1 MTDEY
6 VYRLERLDRMKME
19 IEKSFKT
26 LDFPKVINQ
35 LSNHAVSALGKE
47 KIQSLS
53 PSSDYNEVKERQDET
68 DDGVRVLRMK
78 GGIPLSPFIDV
89 RPHLK
94 RANIGASLNGQEVA
108 QIGKVIKSVREI
120 EQFFTQL
127 KEDEI
132 ELKQLYKVTD
142 QFVALRPLEKTIFS
156 IVDEGGYVL
165 DDASTALR
173 GIRTGIKQT
182 ENRVRQKLESI
193 VRGSQAKYLTDAI
206 VTMRNDRYVIPVKQE
221 NRTIFGGVVHD
232 QSSTGQTLFIEPQSV
247 VDLNNRLKQYQ
258 SEERSEVERIL
269 AEVTNEI
276 MPYTNEIDQNMTVLI
291 LLDFINAKARY
302 AQEISGI
309 RPLIS
314 EENAVSFLQARHP
327 LLAENEVVANDIIL
341 GEEYQTMIITGPNT
355 GGKTVA
361 LKTLGLLQL
370 MGQSGL
376 QLPVEDQS
384 VMGIFSSVF
393 ADIGDEQSIE
403 QSLSTFSSHMT
414 NIVNILSKIDEKSLV
429 LLDELGAGT
438 DPQEGAALAIAML
451 DAIAAKGSYVMIT
464 SHYPELKAYGY
475 NRPQTINASMEFDVE
490 TLSPTYR
497 LLIGIPGRSNA
508 FEIAKRL
515 GLDNMIIESA
525 RQLMSGESQSVD
537 EMIQDLETK
546 RKQAN
551 QETIKV
557 EEELRNAQKLHREL
571 KTAFKDYQTEK
582 EKLKKKAQ
590 KDANQI
596 VEQAQKDAEKI
607 IEDLRA
613 RQLEGQNGSIIKEH
627 EFIDAQTR
635 LSNLKSEEESLKK
648 NKVLQKQKRKKEL
661 KPGDSVQ
668 VESFGQKGILIEQSG
683 NKQWVVQMGMLKMKL
698 NESDLTFMQE
708 EKESRSSQTSLKS
721 YSVGTVS
728 TELDLRGERVEAA
741 LNQLDQYIDQAILS
755 NYPQVTIIHGMGTG
769 AVRKAV
775 KDYLKK
781 HPQVKSY
788 NDAPANQGGNGATN
802 VVFK

>member
-1 MTDEY
+1 
-6 VYRLERLDRMKME
+6 MKMK

-26 LDFPKVINQ
+26 LDFPKVMNQ
-35 LSNHAVSALGKE
+35 LSTHAVSSLGKE
-47 KIQSLS
+47 KILALS
-53 PSSDYNEVKERQDET
+53 PSSDYEEVKTRQEET
-68 DDGVRVLRMK
+68 DDGVRILKMR
-78 GGIPLSPFIDV
+78 GGIPLSPFLDI

-94 RANIGASLNGQEVA
+94 RANIGAALNGQEIA
-108 QIGKVIKSVREI
+108 QIGKVIRSVREI
-120 EQFFTQL
+120 SQFFTQL

-132 ELKQLYKVTD
+132 ELNQLYKISN
-142 QFVALRPLEKTIFS
+142 QFVLLRPLERTIYS
-156 IVDEGGYVL
+156 VVDEGGYVL
-165 DDASTALR
+165 DDASTKLR
-173 GIRTGIKQT
+173 GIRTAIKQT

-193 VRGSQAKYLTDAI
+193 VRGSQARFLTDAI
-206 VTMRNDRYVIPVKQE
+206 ITMRNDRYVIPVKHE
-221 NRTIFGGVVHD
+221 NRSTFGGVVHD

-269 AEVTNEI
+269 AELTNEI
-276 MPYTNEIDQNMTVLI
+276 MPHTAEIEQNMTVLI
-291 LLDFINAKARY
+291 FLDFVNAKAKY
-302 AQEISGI
+302 AREIKGI

-314 EENAVSFLQARHP
+314 KENHVSFIQARHP
-327 LLAENEVVANDIIL
+327 LLEENDVVANDLIL
-341 GEEYQTMIITGPNT
+341 GEQYQTMIITGPNT

-376 QLPVEDQS
+376 QIPVEEES
-384 VMGIFSSVF
+384 VMGVFSSVF

-414 NIVNILSKIDEKSLV
+414 NIVNILSKIDENSLI

-451 DAIAAKGSYVMIT
+451 DAIAAKGSYVLIT

-475 NRPQTINASMEFDVE
+475 NRPQTINASMEFDVQ

-515 GLDNMIIESA
+515 GLEEAIIESA

-546 RKQAN
+546 RKQAD
-551 QETIKV
+551 QATVSTK
-557 EEELRNAQKLHREL
+557 EELKNAQKIHEEL
-571 KTAFKDYQTEK
+571 KTAFKDYEIEK
-582 EKLKKKAQ
+582 ESLKKKAESEANRIIERAQ
-590 KDANQI
+590 KDAN
-596 VEQAQKDAEKI
+596 DI
-607 IEDLRA
+607 IENLRQ
-613 RQLEGQNGSIIKEH
+613 RQLEGQAGANIKEH
-627 EFIDAQTR
+627 EFIDAQTK
-635 LSNLKSEEESLKK
+635 LANLKTEEAALKK

-668 VESFGQKGILIEQSG
+668 VESLGQKGILIEKSG

-698 NESDLTFMQE
+698 NESDLTQTQA
-708 EKESRSSQTSLKS
+708 EKEPKQARASLKS
-721 YSVGTVS
+721 YSMGSVS
-728 TELDLRGERVEAA
+728 TEIDLRGERVESA
-741 LNQLDQYIDQAILS
+741 LNRLDQYLDQAILS
-755 NYPQVTIIHGMGTG
+755 NYPKVTIIHGMGTG

-775 KDYLKK
+775 QDYLKK
-781 HPQVKSY
+781 HSQVKTY
-788 NDAPANQGGNGATN
+788 GDAPANQGGSGATN
-802 VVFK
+802 VTFK

>member
-1 MTDEY
+1 
-6 VYRLERLDRMKME
+6 MKMK

-35 LSNHAVSALGKE
+35 LSKHAVSELGKE
-47 KIQSLS
+47 KIHALS
-53 PSSDYNEVKERQDET
+53 PSSDYIEVKDKQEET
-68 DDGVRVLRMK
+68 EDGVRILRMK
-78 GGIPLSPFIDV
+78 GGIPLSPFIDI

-94 RANIGASLNGQEVA
+94 RASIGAALNGKEVA

-120 EQFFTQL
+120 DQFFVKL

-132 ELKQLYKVTD
+132 ELKQLYKISD
-142 QFVALRPLEKTIFS
+142 QFVALRPLERAIFTV
-156 IVDEGGYVL
+156 VDEGGYVL

-182 ENRVRQKLESI
+182 ESRVRQKLESI
-193 VRGSQAKYLTDAI
+193 VRGSQAKFLTDAI
-206 VTMRNDRYVIPVKQE
+206 ITMRNDRYVIPVKQE
-221 NRTIFGGVVHD
+221 NRTTFGGVVHD

-258 SEERSEVERIL
+258 SEERSEIERIL
-269 AEVTNEI
+269 AEVTNVI
-276 MPYTNEIDQNMTVLI
+276 MPHTAEIDQNMTVLV
-291 LLDFINAKARY
+291 LLDFINAKAKY
-302 AQEISGI
+302 AQEIKGI
-309 RPLIS
+309 KPLIS
-314 EENAVSFLQARHP
+314 ENNAVSFMRARHP
-327 LLAENEVVANDIIL
+327 LLEESEVVANDIIL

-370 MGQSGL
+370 MAQSGL
-376 QLPVEDQS
+376 QIPVAEQS

-414 NIVNILSKIDEKSLV
+414 NIVEILNKIDDQSLV

-438 DPQEGAALAIAML
+438 DPQEGAALAIALL
-451 DAIAAKGSYVMIT
+451 DAIAAKGSYALIT

-490 TLSPTYR
+490 TLSPTYK

-515 GLDNMIIESA
+515 GLNDMVIESA

-537 EMIQDLETK
+537 EMIQDLENK
-546 RKQAN
+546 RKQAS
-551 QETIKV
+551 QETGKV
-557 EEELRNAQKLHREL
+557 REELQNAQALHREL
-571 KTAFKDYQTEK
+571 KNAFKEYEAEK
-582 EKLKKKAQ
+582 EQLKKKAE
-590 KDANQI
+590 KEANQI
-596 VEQAQKDAEKI
+596 IEKAQKDTEKI

-613 RQLEGQNGSIIKEH
+613 RQLQGAQGSAVKEH
-627 EFIDAQTR
+627 EFIEAQTR
-635 LSNLKSEEESLKK
+635 LSNLKLEEESLKK
-648 NKVLQKQKRKKEL
+648 NKILQKQKRKKEL
-661 KPGDSVQ
+661 KPGDFVQ
-668 VESFGQKGILIEQSG
+668 VESLGQKGTIVEKSG

-698 NESDLTFMQE
+698 NESDLTPAQQ
-708 EKESRSSQTSLKS
+708 EKEPSYNRTSLKS
-721 YSVGTVS
+721 TSMGSVS
-728 TELDLRGERVEAA
+728 TEIDLRGERVEAA

-755 NYPQVTIIHGMGTG
+755 NYPQVTVIHGMGTG

-775 KDYLKK
+775 QDYLKK

-788 NDAPANQGGNGATN
+788 NDAPANQGGNGATI
-802 VVFK
+802 VLFK

>member
-1 MTDEY
+1 
-6 VYRLERLDRMKME
+6 MKMK

-35 LSNHAVSALGKE
+35 LSKHAVSELGKE
-47 KIQSLS
+47 KIHALS
-53 PSSDYNEVKERQDET
+53 PSSDYIEVKDKQEET
-68 DDGVRVLRMK
+68 EDGVRILRMK
-78 GGIPLSPFIDV
+78 GGIPLSPFIDI

-94 RANIGASLNGQEVA
+94 RANIGAALNGKEVA

-120 EQFFTQL
+120 DQFFVKL

-132 ELKQLYKVTD
+132 ELKQLYKISD
-142 QFVALRPLEKTIFS
+142 QFVALRPLERAIFTV
-156 IVDEGGYVL
+156 VDEGGYVL

-182 ENRVRQKLESI
+182 ESRVRQKLESI
-193 VRGSQAKYLTDAI
+193 VRGSQAKFLTDAI
-206 VTMRNDRYVIPVKQE
+206 ITMRNDRYVIPVKQE
-221 NRTIFGGVVHD
+221 NRTTFGGVVHD

-258 SEERSEVERIL
+258 SEERSEIERIL
-269 AEVTNEI
+269 AEVTNVI
-276 MPYTNEIDQNMTVLI
+276 MPHTAEIDQNMTVLV
-291 LLDFINAKARY
+291 LLDFINAKAKY
-302 AQEISGI
+302 AQEIKGI
-309 RPLIS
+309 KPLIS
-314 EENAVSFLQARHP
+314 ENNAVSFMRARHP
-327 LLAENEVVANDIIL
+327 LLEESEVVANDIIL

-370 MGQSGL
+370 MAQSGL
-376 QLPVEDQS
+376 QIPVAEQS

-414 NIVNILSKIDEKSLV
+414 NIVEILNKIDDQSLV

-438 DPQEGAALAIAML
+438 DPQEGAALAIALL
-451 DAIAAKGSYVMIT
+451 DAIAAKGSYALIT

-490 TLSPTYR
+490 TLSPTYK

-515 GLDNMIIESA
+515 GLNDMVIESA

-537 EMIQDLETK
+537 EMIQDLENK
-546 RKQAN
+546 RKQAS
-551 QETIKV
+551 QETVKV
-557 EEELRNAQKLHREL
+557 REELQNAQALHREL
-571 KTAFKDYQTEK
+571 KNAFKEYEAEK
-582 EKLKKKAQ
+582 EQLKKKAE
-590 KDANQI
+590 KEANQI
-596 VEQAQKDAEKI
+596 IEKAQKDTEKI

-613 RQLEGQNGSIIKEH
+613 RQLQGAQGSAVKEH
-627 EFIDAQTR
+627 EFIEAQTR
-635 LSNLKSEEESLKK
+635 LSNLKLEEESLKK
-648 NKVLQKQKRKKEL
+648 NKILQKQKRKKEL
-661 KPGDSVQ
+661 KPGDFVQ
-668 VESFGQKGILIEQSG
+668 VESLGQKGTIVEKSG

-698 NESDLTFMQE
+698 NESDLTPAQQ
-708 EKESRSSQTSLKS
+708 EKEPSYNRTSLKS
-721 YSVGTVS
+721 TSMGSVS
-728 TELDLRGERVEAA
+728 TEIDLRGERVEAA

-755 NYPQVTIIHGMGTG
+755 NYPQVTVIHGMGTG

-775 KDYLKK
+775 QDYLKK

-788 NDAPANQGGNGATN
+788 NDAPANQGGNGATI
-802 VVFK
+802 VLFK

>member
-1 MTDEY
+1 
-6 VYRLERLDRMKME
+6 MKMK

-26 LDFPKVINQ
+26 LDFPKVMNQ
-35 LSNHAVSALGKE
+35 LSTHAVSSLGKE
-47 KIQSLS
+47 KILALS
-53 PSSDYNEVKERQDET
+53 PSSDYEEVKTRQEET
-68 DDGVRVLRMK
+68 DDGVRILKMR
-78 GGIPLSPFIDV
+78 GGIPLSPFLDI

-94 RANIGASLNGQEVA
+94 RANIGAALNGQEIA
-108 QIGKVIKSVREI
+108 QIGKVIRSVREI
-120 EQFFTQL
+120 SQFFTQL

-132 ELKQLYKVTD
+132 ELNQLYKVSN
-142 QFVALRPLEKTIFS
+142 QFVSLRPLERTIYS
-156 IVDEGGYVL
+156 VVDEGGYVL
-165 DDASTALR
+165 DDASTKLR
-173 GIRTGIKQT
+173 GIRTAIKQT
-182 ENRVRQKLESI
+182 ENSVRQKLESI
-193 VRGSQAKYLTDAI
+193 VRGSQARFLTDAI
-206 VTMRNDRYVIPVKQE
+206 ITMRNDRYVIPVKHE
-221 NRTIFGGVVHD
+221 NRSTFGGVVHD

-269 AEVTNEI
+269 AELTNEI
-276 MPYTNEIDQNMTVLI
+276 MPHTVEIEQNMTVLI
-291 LLDFINAKARY
+291 SLDFVNAKAKY
-302 AQEISGI
+302 AREIKGI

-314 EENAVSFLQARHP
+314 KENHVSFIQARHP
-327 LLAENEVVANDIIL
+327 LLEESDVVANDLIL
-341 GEEYQTMIITGPNT
+341 GEQYKTMIITGPNT

-376 QLPVEDQS
+376 QIPVEEES
-384 VMGIFSSVF
+384 VMGVFSSVF

-414 NIVNILSKIDEKSLV
+414 NIVNILSKIDENSLI

-451 DAIAAKGSYVMIT
+451 DAIAAKGSYVLIT

-475 NRPQTINASMEFDVE
+475 NRPQTINASMEFDVQ

-515 GLDNMIIESA
+515 GLEETIIESA

-546 RKQAN
+546 RKQAD
-551 QETIKV
+551 QATVSTK
-557 EEELRNAQKLHREL
+557 EELKNAQKIHEEL
-571 KTAFKDYQTEK
+571 KTAFKDYEIEK
-582 EKLKKKAQ
+582 DNLKKKAESEANKIIERAQ
-590 KDANQI
+590 KDAN
-596 VEQAQKDAEKI
+596 EI
-607 IEDLRA
+607 IENLRQ
-613 RQLEGQNGSIIKEH
+613 RQLEGQAGANIKEH
-627 EFIDAQTR
+627 EFIDAQTK
-635 LSNLKSEEESLKK
+635 LANLKTEEEALQK

-668 VESFGQKGILIEQSG
+668 VESLGQKGIVIEKSG

-698 NESDLTFMQE
+698 NESDLTQTQA
-708 EKESRSSQTSLKS
+708 EKEPKQARASLKS
-721 YSVGTVS
+721 YSMGSVS
-728 TELDLRGERVEAA
+728 TEIDLRGERVESA
-741 LNQLDQYIDQAILS
+741 LNRLDQYLDQAILS
-755 NYPQVTIIHGMGTG
+755 NYPKVTIIHGMGTG

-775 KDYLKK
+775 QDYLKK
-781 HPQVKSY
+781 HSQVKTY
-788 NDAPANQGGNGATN
+788 ADAPANQGGSGATN
-802 VVFK
+802 VTFK

>member
-1 MTDEY
+1 
-6 VYRLERLDRMKME
+6 MKMK

-35 LSNHAVSALGKE
+35 LSKHAVSDLGKE
-47 KIQSLS
+47 KTHALS
-53 PSSDYNEVKERQDET
+53 PSSDYIEVKDKQEET
-68 DDGVRVLRMK
+68 EDGVKILRMK
-78 GGIPLSPFIDV
+78 GGIPLSPFIDI

-94 RANIGASLNGQEVA
+94 RANIGAALNGKEVA

-120 EQFFTQL
+120 DQFFVKL

-132 ELKQLYKVTD
+132 ELKQLYKISD
-142 QFVALRPLEKTIFS
+142 QFVALRPLERAIFTV
-156 IVDEGGYVL
+156 VDEGGYVL

-182 ENRVRQKLESI
+182 ESRVRQKLESI
-193 VRGSQAKYLTDAI
+193 VRGSQAKFLTDAI
-206 VTMRNDRYVIPVKQE
+206 ITMRNDRYVIPVKQE
-221 NRTIFGGVVHD
+221 NRTTFGGVVHD

-258 SEERSEVERIL
+258 SEERSEIERIL
-269 AEVTNEI
+269 SEVTNVI
-276 MPYTNEIDQNMTVLI
+276 MPHTAEIDQNMTVLV
-291 LLDFINAKARY
+291 LLDFINAKAKY
-302 AQEISGI
+302 AQEIKGI
-309 RPLIS
+309 KPLIS
-314 EENAVSFLQARHP
+314 ENNAVSFLRARHP
-327 LLAENEVVANDIIL
+327 LLEESEVVANDIIL

-370 MGQSGL
+370 MAQSGL
-376 QLPVEDQS
+376 QIPVAEQS

-414 NIVNILSKIDEKSLV
+414 NIVEILNKIDDQSLV

-438 DPQEGAALAIAML
+438 DPQEGAALAIALL
-451 DAIAAKGSYVMIT
+451 DAIAAKGSYALIT

-490 TLSPTYR
+490 TLSPTYK

-515 GLDNMIIESA
+515 GLNDMVIESA

-537 EMIQDLETK
+537 EMIQDLENK
-546 RKQAN
+546 RKQAS
-551 QETIKV
+551 QETGKV
-557 EEELRNAQKLHREL
+557 REELQNAQALHREL
-571 KTAFKDYQTEK
+571 KNAFKEYEAEK
-582 EKLKKKAQ
+582 EQLKKKAE
-590 KDANQI
+590 KEANQI
-596 VEQAQKDAEKI
+596 IEKAQKDTEKI

-613 RQLEGQNGSIIKEH
+613 RQLQGAQGSAVKEH
-627 EFIDAQTR
+627 EFIEAQTR
-635 LSNLKSEEESLKK
+635 LSNLKLEEESLKK
-648 NKVLQKQKRKKEL
+648 NKILQKQKRKKEL
-661 KPGDSVQ
+661 KPGDFVQ
-668 VESFGQKGILIEQSG
+668 VESLGQKGTIVEKSG

-698 NESDLTFMQE
+698 NEHDLTPAQQ
-708 EKESRSSQTSLKS
+708 EKEPSYNRTSLKS
-721 YSVGTVS
+721 TSMGSVS
-728 TELDLRGERVEAA
+728 TEIDLRGERVEAA

-755 NYPQVTIIHGMGTG
+755 NYPQVTVIHGMGTG

-775 KDYLKK
+775 QDYLKK

-788 NDAPANQGGNGATN
+788 NDAPANQGGNGATI
-802 VVFK
+802 VLFK

>member
-1 MTDEY
+1 
-6 VYRLERLDRMKME
+6 MKMK

-35 LSNHAVSALGKE
+35 LSKHAVSELGKE
-47 KIQSLS
+47 KIHALS
-53 PSSDYNEVKERQDET
+53 PSSDYIEVKDKQEET
-68 DDGVRVLRMK
+68 EDGVRILRMK
-78 GGIPLSPFIDV
+78 GGIPLSPFIDI

-94 RANIGASLNGQEVA
+94 RANIGAALNGKEVA

-120 EQFFTQL
+120 DQFFVKL

-132 ELKQLYKVTD
+132 ELKQLYKISD
-142 QFVALRPLEKTIFS
+142 QFVALRPLERAIFTV
-156 IVDEGGYVL
+156 VDEGGYVL

-182 ENRVRQKLESI
+182 ESRVRQKLESI
-193 VRGSQAKYLTDAI
+193 VRGSQAKFLTDAI
-206 VTMRNDRYVIPVKQE
+206 ITMRNDRYVIPVKQE
-221 NRTIFGGVVHD
+221 NRTTFGGVVHD

-258 SEERSEVERIL
+258 SEERSEIERIL
-269 AEVTNEI
+269 AEVTNVI
-276 MPYTNEIDQNMTVLI
+276 MPHTAEIDQNMTVLV
-291 LLDFINAKARY
+291 LLDFINAKAKY
-302 AQEISGI
+302 AQEIKGI
-309 RPLIS
+309 KPLIS
-314 EENAVSFLQARHP
+314 ENNAVSFMRARHP
-327 LLAENEVVANDIIL
+327 LLEESEVVANDIIL
-341 GEEYQTMIITGPNT
+341 GQEYQTMIITGPNT

-370 MGQSGL
+370 MAQSGL
-376 QLPVEDQS
+376 QIPVAEQS

-414 NIVNILSKIDEKSLV
+414 NIVEILNKIDDQSLV

-438 DPQEGAALAIAML
+438 DPQEGAALAIALL
-451 DAIAAKGSYVMIT
+451 DAIAAKGSYALIT

-490 TLSPTYR
+490 TLSPTYK

-515 GLDNMIIESA
+515 GLNDMVIESA

-537 EMIQDLETK
+537 EMIQDLENK
-546 RKQAN
+546 RKQAS
-551 QETIKV
+551 QETGKV
-557 EEELRNAQKLHREL
+557 REELQNAQALHREL
-571 KTAFKDYQTEK
+571 KNAFKEYEAEK
-582 EKLKKKAQ
+582 EQLKKKAE
-590 KDANQI
+590 KEANQI
-596 VEQAQKDAEKI
+596 IEKAQKDTEKI

-613 RQLEGQNGSIIKEH
+613 RQLQGAQGSAVKEH
-627 EFIDAQTR
+627 EFIEAQTR
-635 LSNLKSEEESLKK
+635 LSNLKLEEESLKK
-648 NKVLQKQKRKKEL
+648 NKILQKQKRKKEL
-661 KPGDSVQ
+661 KPGDFVQ
-668 VESFGQKGILIEQSG
+668 VESLGQKGTIVEKSG

-698 NESDLTFMQE
+698 NESDLTPAQQ
-708 EKESRSSQTSLKS
+708 EKEPSYNRTSLKS
-721 YSVGTVS
+721 TSMGSVS
-728 TELDLRGERVEAA
+728 TEIDLRGERVEAA

-755 NYPQVTIIHGMGTG
+755 NYPQVTVIHGMGTG

-775 KDYLKK
+775 QDYLKK

-788 NDAPANQGGNGATN
+788 NDAPANQGGNGATI
-802 VVFK
+802 VLFK

>member
-1 MTDEY
+1 
-6 VYRLERLDRMKME
+6 MKMK

-26 LDFPKVINQ
+26 LDFPKVMNQ
-35 LSNHAVSALGKE
+35 LSTHAVSSLGKE
-47 KIQSLS
+47 KILALS
-53 PSSDYNEVKERQDET
+53 PSSDYEEVKTRQEET
-68 DDGVRVLRMK
+68 DDGVRILKMR
-78 GGIPLSPFIDV
+78 GGIPLSPFLDI

-94 RANIGASLNGQEVA
+94 RANIGAALNGQEIA
-108 QIGKVIKSVREI
+108 QIGKVIRSVREI
-120 EQFFTQL
+120 SQFFTQL

-132 ELKQLYKVTD
+132 ELNQLYKVSN
-142 QFVALRPLEKTIFS
+142 QFVSLRPLERTIYS
-156 IVDEGGYVL
+156 VVDEGGYVL
-165 DDASTALR
+165 DDASTKLR
-173 GIRTGIKQT
+173 GIRTAIKQT
-182 ENRVRQKLESI
+182 ENSVRQKLESI
-193 VRGSQAKYLTDAI
+193 VRGSQARFLTDAI
-206 VTMRNDRYVIPVKQE
+206 ITMRNDRYVIPVKHE
-221 NRTIFGGVVHD
+221 NRSTFGGVVHD

-269 AEVTNEI
+269 AELTNEI
-276 MPYTNEIDQNMTVLI
+276 MPHTVEIEQNMTVLI
-291 LLDFINAKARY
+291 SLDFVNAKAKY
-302 AQEISGI
+302 AREIKGI

-314 EENAVSFLQARHP
+314 KENHVSFIQARHP
-327 LLAENEVVANDIIL
+327 LLEESDVVANDLIL
-341 GEEYQTMIITGPNT
+341 GEQYKTMIITGPNT

-376 QLPVEDQS
+376 QIPVEEES
-384 VMGIFSSVF
+384 VMGVFSSVF

-414 NIVNILSKIDEKSLV
+414 NIVNILSKIDENSLI

-451 DAIAAKGSYVMIT
+451 DAIAAKGSYVLIT

-475 NRPQTINASMEFDVE
+475 NRPQTINASMEFDVQ

-515 GLDNMIIESA
+515 GLEETIIESA

-546 RKQAN
+546 RKQAD
-551 QETIKV
+551 QATVSTK
-557 EEELRNAQKLHREL
+557 EELKNAQKIHEEL
-571 KTAFKDYQTEK
+571 KTAFKDYEIEK
-582 EKLKKKAQ
+582 DNLKKKAESEANKIIERAQ
-590 KDANQI
+590 KDAN
-596 VEQAQKDAEKI
+596 EI
-607 IEDLRA
+607 IENLRQ
-613 RQLEGQNGSIIKEH
+613 RQLEGQAGANIKEH
-627 EFIDAQTR
+627 EFIDAQTK
-635 LSNLKSEEESLKK
+635 LANLKTEEEALQK

-668 VESFGQKGILIEQSG
+668 VESLGQKGIAIEKSG

-698 NESDLTFMQE
+698 NESDLTQTQA
-708 EKESRSSQTSLKS
+708 EKEPKQARASLKS
-721 YSVGTVS
+721 YSMGSVS
-728 TELDLRGERVEAA
+728 TEIDLRGERVESA
-741 LNQLDQYIDQAILS
+741 LNRLDQYLDQAILS
-755 NYPQVTIIHGMGTG
+755 NYPKVTIIHGMGTG

-775 KDYLKK
+775 QDYLKK
-781 HPQVKSY
+781 HSQVKTY
-788 NDAPANQGGNGATN
+788 ADAPANQGGSGATN
-802 VVFK
+802 VTFK

>member
-1 MTDEY
+1 
-6 VYRLERLDRMKME
+6 MKMK

-35 LSNHAVSALGKE
+35 LSKHAVSYLGKE
-47 KIQSLS
+47 KIRALS
-53 PSSDYNEVKERQDET
+53 PSSNYNEVKEKQEET
-68 DDGVRVLRMK
+68 DDGVRILRMK

-94 RANIGASLNGQEVA
+94 RANIGASLNGKEVA

-120 EQFFTQL
+120 DQFFEQL

-132 ELKQLYKVTD
+132 ELKQLYKTSD
-142 QFVALRPLEKTIFS
+142 QFIALRPLEKAIFS
-156 IVDEGGYVL
+156 VVDEGGYVL
-165 DDASTALR
+165 DDASAALR

-182 ENRVRQKLESI
+182 ESRVRQKLESI
-193 VRGSQAKYLTDAI
+193 VRGSQARFLTDAI
-206 VTMRNDRYVIPVKQE
+206 ITMRNDRYVIPVKQE
-221 NRTIFGGVVHD
+221 NRTTFGGVVHD

-258 SEERSEVERIL
+258 SEERSEIEKIL
-269 AEVTNEI
+269 AEITNVI
-276 MPYTNEIDQNMTVLI
+276 MPHTAEIDQNMTVLT
-291 LLDFINAKARY
+291 LLDFINAKAKY
-302 AQEISGI
+302 AQEIKGI
-309 RPLIS
+309 KPLIS
-314 EENAVSFLQARHP
+314 ENNAVSFLQARHP
-327 LLAENEVVANDIIL
+327 LLEENEVVANDIIL

-370 MGQSGL
+370 MAQSGL
-376 QLPVEDQS
+376 QIPVAEHS

-414 NIVNILSKIDEKSLV
+414 NIVEILSKIDDQSLV

-451 DAIAAKGSYVMIT
+451 DAIAAKGSYVLIT

-490 TLSPTYR
+490 TLSPTYK

-515 GLDNMIIESA
+515 GLNNMIIESA

-537 EMIQDLETK
+537 EMIQDLENK

-551 QETIKV
+551 LETIKV
-557 EEELRNAQKLHREL
+557 QEELKNAQALHKELRNA
-571 KTAFKDYQTEK
+571 FKEYEAEK
-582 EKLKKKAQ
+582 EELKKKAQ
-590 KDANQI
+590 KEANRI
-596 VEQAQKDAEKI
+596 VEKAQKDTEKI
-607 IEDLRA
+607 IEELRV
-613 RQLEGQNGSIIKEH
+613 RQLQGQQGSVVKEH
-627 EFIDAQTR
+627 EFIEAQTK
-635 LSNLKSEEESLKK
+635 LSNLKSEEENLKK
-648 NKVLQKQKRKKEL
+648 NKILQKQKRKKEL
-661 KPGDSVQ
+661 KPGDTVQ
-668 VESFGQKGILIEQSG
+668 VESLGQKGTIVEKSG

-698 NESDLTFMQE
+698 NESDLTPTQQ
-708 EKESRSSQTSLKS
+708 EKEPNYSQTSLKS
-721 YSVGTVS
+721 TSMGSVS
-728 TELDLRGERVEAA
+728 TEIDLRGERVEAA

-755 NYPQVTIIHGMGTG
+755 NYPKVTVIHGMGTG

-775 KDYLKK
+775 QNYLKK
-781 HPQVKSY
+781 HPQVKSF

>member
-1 MTDEY
+1 
-6 VYRLERLDRMKME
+6 MKMK

-35 LSNHAVSALGKE
+35 LSKHAVSDLGKE
-47 KIQSLS
+47 KTHALS
-53 PSSDYNEVKERQDET
+53 PSSDYIEVKDKQEET
-68 DDGVRVLRMK
+68 EDGVKILRMK
-78 GGIPLSPFIDV
+78 GGIPLSPFIDI

-94 RANIGASLNGQEVA
+94 RANIGAALNGKEVA

-120 EQFFTQL
+120 DQFFVKL

-132 ELKQLYKVTD
+132 ELKQLYKISD
-142 QFVALRPLEKTIFS
+142 QFVALRPLERAIFTV
-156 IVDEGGYVL
+156 VDEGGYVL
-165 DDASTALR
+165 DDASAALR

-182 ENRVRQKLESI
+182 ESRVRQKLESI
-193 VRGSQAKYLTDAI
+193 VRGSQAKFLTDAI
-206 VTMRNDRYVIPVKQE
+206 ITMRNDRYVIPVKQE
-221 NRTIFGGVVHD
+221 NRTTFGGVVHD

-258 SEERSEVERIL
+258 SEERSEIERIL
-269 AEVTNEI
+269 AEVTNVI
-276 MPYTNEIDQNMTVLI
+276 MPHTAEIDQNMTVLV
-291 LLDFINAKARY
+291 LLDFINAKAKY
-302 AQEISGI
+302 AQEIKGI
-309 RPLIS
+309 KPLIS
-314 EENAVSFLQARHP
+314 ENNAVSFLRARHP
-327 LLAENEVVANDIIL
+327 LLEESEVVANDIIL

-370 MGQSGL
+370 MAQSGL
-376 QLPVEDQS
+376 QIPVAEQS

-414 NIVNILSKIDEKSLV
+414 NIVEILNKIDDQSLV

-438 DPQEGAALAIAML
+438 DPQEGAALAIALL
-451 DAIAAKGSYVMIT
+451 DAIAAKGSYALIT

-490 TLSPTYR
+490 TLSPTYK

-515 GLDNMIIESA
+515 GLNDMVIESA

-537 EMIQDLETK
+537 EMIQDLENK
-546 RKQAN
+546 RKQAS
-551 QETIKV
+551 QETGKV
-557 EEELRNAQKLHREL
+557 REELQNAQALHREL
-571 KTAFKDYQTEK
+571 KNAFKEYEAEK
-582 EKLKKKAQ
+582 EQLKKKAE
-590 KDANQI
+590 KEANQI
-596 VEQAQKDAEKI
+596 IEKAQKDTEKI

-613 RQLEGQNGSIIKEH
+613 RQLQGAQGSAVKEH
-627 EFIDAQTR
+627 EFIEAQTR
-635 LSNLKSEEESLKK
+635 LSNLKLEEESLKK
-648 NKVLQKQKRKKEL
+648 NKILQKQKRKKEL
-661 KPGDSVQ
+661 KPGDFVQ
-668 VESFGQKGILIEQSG
+668 VESLGQKGTIVEKSG

-698 NESDLTFMQE
+698 NERDLTPAQQ
-708 EKESRSSQTSLKS
+708 EKEPSYNRTSLKS
-721 YSVGTVS
+721 TSMGSVS
-728 TELDLRGERVEAA
+728 TEIDLRGERVEAA

-755 NYPQVTIIHGMGTG
+755 NYPQVTVIHGMGTG

-775 KDYLKK
+775 QDYLKK

-788 NDAPANQGGNGATN
+788 NDAPANQGGNGATI
-802 VVFK
+802 VLFK